1 MKRAYLVDT
10 LPEQFSSKYA
20 PADIK
25 QKLDS
30 YRMNK
35 SEMINEAPEIKPSP
49 FEKYT
54 INKVKEIRNNN
65 SKNQN
70 QEEQI
75 KPIDLQSSSSN
86 TGIELSKSD
95 IEELTESLPKNLRS
109 RARKLLPF
117 VLQIN
122 YGDLDLKDLL
132 YDLTNKKSKNLRSH
146 NIALLDSVIQ
156 QLNKNPRVPKDLYV
170 QKYSESISA
179 PEVSSSA
186 VATGRSKSL
195 PLRSKPSGL
204 HTSRRDQ
211 FIRNT
216 NQQNKNLN
224 WI

>member
-1 MKRAYLVDT
+1 MKRAYLVET
-10 LPEQFSSKYA
+10 LPEHYSSKST
-20 PADIK
+20 PADIR

-35 SEMINEAPEIKPSP
+35 NEMINEAPEIKPSP

-54 INKVKEIRNNN
+54 INKVKEIRDN
-65 SKNQN
+65 SKVQN
-70 QEEQI
+70 QEQEFFE
-75 KPIDLQSSSSN
+75 PVDLQAISVKAQ
-86 TGIELSKSD
+86 LSKSD
-95 IEELTESLPKNLRS
+95 ADELIKSLPKSLKS

-117 VLQIN
+117 VLQLN

-170 QKYSESISA
+170 QKYSENISSPETSI
-179 PEVSSSA
+179 VS
-186 VATGRSKSL
+186 TRSQSL
-195 PLRSKPSGL
+195 PVRSKPLGL

-216 NQQNKNLN
+216 NQQNKNFN